1 MSPTFRFIPAMYRA
15 VVVDLIKTQ
24 TRRVVA
30 PQPLN
35 NRVGMC
41 NMAYC
46 GHPNEWC
53 VDGAVSEYTC
63 AVPPIK
69 QPQWF
74 PTYGPPGT
82 VRPAVT
88 TWAVHADLDGQE
100 PIKLGWGLLAD
111 HSATGKPQDGIWW
124 NDGTPKPAWAGKS
137 RPAMFFP
144 KSLYPLARQARVVS
158 VKAEPVQDISAADA
172 IAEGVRAVQFPDRHP
187 SGGTWLGFHNYQFE
201 TAHPDAGTVLTNDQ
215 NRTLAFASPV
225 ESYRTLWDSINAERG
240 KGALKGQYAWARNPW
255 VFATT
260 FEVLPL
266 AQ

>member
-88 TWAVHADLDGQE
+88 TWAVHFDLDGQE
-100 PIKLGWGLLAD
+100 PIKLSWGLIAD

-124 NDGTPKPAWAGKS
+124 NDGTPRPRWAGKL

-172 IAEGVRAVQFPDRHP
+172 IAEGIAPLRGGWVDYSFPR
-187 SGGTWLGFHNYQFE
+187 GTF
-201 TAHPDAGTVLTNDQ
+201 DC
-215 NRTLAFASPV
+215 PV
-225 ESYRTLWDSINAERG
+225 KSYRSLWDSINAERG